1 MPHTAILR
9 KVGGS
14 VMVAIPPALLDD
26 AKLAVGR
33 QVAVSV
39 EDGKLVIAPHAKP
52 KYTLEELLAQ
62 CEPAAPSREVDRE
75 WISADPVGREDI

>member
-1 MPHTAILR
+1 MAHTAVLR

-14 VMVAIPPALLDD
+14 VMVAIPPALLDV
-26 AKLAVGR
+26 ANLSAGR

-52 KYTLEELLAQ
+52 KYTLQELLAQ
-62 CEPAAPSREVDRE
+62 CDPHAPMGEDERAWVS
-75 WISADPVGREDI
+75 SGPVGREEI